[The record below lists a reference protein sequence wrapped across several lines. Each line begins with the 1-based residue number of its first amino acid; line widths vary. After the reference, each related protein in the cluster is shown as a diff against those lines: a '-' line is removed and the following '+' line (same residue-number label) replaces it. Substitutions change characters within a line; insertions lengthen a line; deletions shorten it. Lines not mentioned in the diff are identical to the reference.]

1 MMKRSPGFSL
11 IELIVVVAII
21 AILTM
26 VAYPSYLNYIK
37 KTRRAEGIALIN
49 KVMQAEERYFVNN
62 SPPTYTDKLTDLGFS
77 VDSDLPT
84 ENGYY
89 QVNAEACGDGIA
101 DCVNIVATAAGSQA
115 TDGNLEYNSRG
126 EKKWAGNSGWDWH

>member
-62 SPPTYTDKLTDLGFS
+62 SPPTYTTQLTDLGFS
-77 VDSDLPT
+77 VA
-84 ENGYY
+84 
-89 QVNAEACGDGIA
+89 VACGNGIA